1 MPSLAVTDPN
11 ALWNFAVSPGMGL
24 DGVVR
29 VRAQNFSGTGAIL
42 PDGRHV
48 LTAAHVV
55 EENGEILWP
64 IHIEVDT
71 LWGGT
76 SIEVHGVAVHPLLD
90 LTNGN
95 HDLAI
100 LELSSPAPVTAERYP
115 IYREGDELGRIF
127 TLVGYGNP
135 GTGLTGE
142 INSGP
147 EKLWGLNRFDADVAA
162 LSAKGLVAWTPKPG
176 VQLAADMDSGSVLRD
191 ALGRLLGVS
200 HLGLGDLEAI
210 ITPGDSG
217 GPAFVDGKIAGV
229 ASYGA
234 SLWTS
239 SAHPDIDHRV
249 NGSFGEVAGWQRVS
263 AHQQWIDQTLRAT
276 CHDAPTR
283 PEEVVQSVAEGD
295 HGTTLVY
302 FLVQF
307 LGERQD
313 PQSWVSVDFAT
324 RDGSATAFE
333 DYLPVSGRLVL
344 YPGEDHAVIP
354 VEVIGDT
361 VPEGSE
367 TLYLDVFNP
376 QGGSFGPG
384 VVQLT
389 AMRTILD
396 DDFWA

>member
-1 MPSLAVTDPN
+1 MPSLAVTSPN

-24 DGVVR
+24 DGVVQ
-29 VRAQNFSGTGAIL
+29 VRAQSFSGTGTIL

-55 EENGEILWP
+55 EANGAILWP

-71 LWGGT
+71 PTGTT
-76 SIEVHGVAVHPLLD
+76 SIAVHSVTLHPLFD
-90 LTNGN
+90 LANEN

-100 LELSSPAPVTAERYP
+100 LELAGPAPVTAERCP
-115 IYREGDELGRIF
+115 IYREGDELGRTF

-142 INSGP
+142 IHSGP
-147 EKLWGLNRFDADVAA
+147 EKLWGQNRFDADMAA
-162 LSAKGLVAWTPKPG
+162 LSAKGLLAWIPKPG

-200 HLGLGDLEAI
+200 HLGLGASEAI

-239 SAHPDIDHRV
+239 SAHPDIDDTV

-263 AHQQWIDQTLRAT
+263 VHQQWIDQTLRAAY
-276 CHDAPTR
+276 HDAPTR
-283 PEEVVQSVAEGD
+283 PAEVVPSVAEGD

-376 QGGSFGPG
+376 QGGSFAPG

-396 DDFWA
+396 DDAWV

>member
-1 MPSLAVTDPN
+1 MPSLAVSFVSS
-11 ALWNFAVSPGMGL
+11 LWDFAVSPGMGF
-24 DGVVR
+24 DGVVY
-29 VRAQNFSGTGAIL
+29 VHAQGFAGTGTLL

-55 EENGEILWP
+55 EENGTILWP
-64 IHIEVDT
+64 LNVEVDGP
-71 LWGGT
+71 WGST
-76 SIEVHGVAVHPLLD
+76 TIAVHRVAVHPLFD
-90 LTNGN
+90 LFNEN

-100 LELSSPAPVTAERYP
+100 LELTSPAPVTAERYP
-115 IYREGDELGRIF
+115 IYREEDELGRTF
-127 TLVGYGNP
+127 TLVGYGEP
-135 GTGLTGE
+135 GTGLQGTAVG
-142 INSGP
+142 GP
-147 EKLWGLNRFDADVAA
+147 TKIWGQNRFDADMAA
-162 LSAKGLVAWTPKPG
+162 LNAKGLLAWTPKPG

-191 ALGRLLGVS
+191 ALGKLLGVS
-200 HLGLGDLEAI
+200 HLGLGASEAI

-239 SAHPDIDHRV
+239 SAHPDIDDTV

-263 AHQQWIDQTLRAT
+263 VHQQWIDQTLRAAY
-276 CHDAPTR
+276 HDAPTR
-283 PEEVVQSVAEGD
+283 PAEVVPSVAEGD

-344 YPGEDHAVIP
+344 YPDEDHAVIP

-361 VPEGSE
+361 LPEGPE
-367 TLYLDVFNP
+367 NFFLDVFNP

-396 DDFWA
+396 DDAWV